1 MDGRYT
7 FRRCIPVDQIDIAN
21 VQPGELLQREWGFRV
36 NMPPEMQEQL
46 DSGEFDPR
54 NILHGVDGE
63 LYDEDGNFLAEVNT
77 FHAQMSFN
85 TADYQAAGEWVEW
98 GITTGYSFTLTFTE
112 TVVRDLLLVKILD
125 GFKKGARLPDLTFTA
140 VLRSHQR

>member
-1 MDGRYT
+1 MDGRYV
-7 FRRCIPVDQIDIAN
+7 FRKCIPDGSIDVAN
-21 VQPGELLQREWGFRV
+21 VQPGEILSREWSFRV
-36 NMPPEMQEQL
+36 NMPPELQEQL

-77 FHAQMSFN
+77 WQAQMNFN
-85 TADYQAAGEWVEW
+85 NSDYQPAGEYIVW

-112 TVVRDLLLVKILD
+112 TVVRDSLMVKILN
-125 GFKKGARLPDLTFTA
+125 GFKKGERLPDLNFTG